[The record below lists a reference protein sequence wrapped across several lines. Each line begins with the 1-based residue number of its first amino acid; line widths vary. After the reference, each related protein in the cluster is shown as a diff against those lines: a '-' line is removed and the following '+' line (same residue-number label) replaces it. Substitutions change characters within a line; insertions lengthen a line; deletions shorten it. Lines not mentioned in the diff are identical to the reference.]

1 MGQTSKN
8 RVIILIV
15 CFMVT
20 GILLYLKPEPEAAI
34 KSVRLSEVLS
44 NIKGWEYRGF
54 IPFENKIIDA
64 LALDD
69 YVNLKYSNGNDN
81 VSLYIG
87 YYLSV
92 KKVGAAHD
100 PMVCFPGQGWV
111 LSNKTTGKLQ
121 LNPEIETSI
130 SYSMMTGR
138 LGQQKELLVYWFQA
152 YNLTMPDTFTQKLSL
167 FWKKILNQGED
178 NAFVRITVPIGDRP
192 VEEYK
197 EVAFSFIRAFYP
209 TFLDY
214 VKS

>member
-1 MGQTSKN
+1 
-8 RVIILIV
+8 
-15 CFMVT
+15 MVT